1 MINSDL
7 TDAQEREYIEIFNDI
22 DIDGSGKID
31 QEELLRAM
39 KEIGQDPTEE
49 DVMEMIREF
58 DEDGDN

>member
-1 MINSDL
+1 MINGDL